1 MKIKN
6 ITKKIA
12 SIMIIFALVFSIF
25 GISNNGIKVQAS
37 TDKVKMYYFE
47 PTFSKYGITNY
58 SVYIQVNDNAQN
70 KAVYL
75 HYKLDY
81 GSNITWEDEAAS
93 YVTTLSDGSQI
104 WQANVNSMSIEYAI
118 KYVGDGQ
125 TYWDN
130 NNNNN
135 YTSTDKIG
143 SIPVKLQR
151 LEFQSSDNF
160 KVDVVLKNLAYN
172 KVVKVRYTQD
182 NWATYQD
189 ASLSYVSSD
198 TSRGTE
204 EWSTTLSLNT
214 IDQDN
219 FEYCVYYTVN
229 GQTYWDNNFGN
240 NYNSS
245 YYIHH

>member
-1 MKIKN
+1 MLFAMVFGLFGVSGSE
-6 ITKKIA
+6 ITAK
-12 SIMIIFALVFSIF
+12 
-25 GISNNGIKVQAS
+25 AS
-37 TDKVKMYYFE
+37 TNPVKMYYFE
-47 PTFSKYGITNY
+47 PTFSKYNITSY
-58 SVYIQVNDNAQN
+58 SVYIQINDNAQN

-75 HYKLDY
+75 HYKSDY
-81 GSNITWEDEAAS
+81 GSGITWEDKAAS

-104 WQANVNSMSIEYAI
+104 WKATVSSMSIEYAI

-135 YTSTDKIG
+135 YTSADKIG

-151 LEFQSSDNF
+151 LTYPNSSDSYGIN
-160 KVDVVLKNLAYN
+160 VVLKNLGYN

-182 NWATYQD
+182 NWVTYQD
-189 ASLSYVSSD
+189 VLLSYVSSD

-204 EWSTTLSLNT
+204 EWSTTLSLDT
-214 IDQDN
+214 IDKDK

-240 NYNSS
+240 NYDCY
-245 YYIHH
+245 YYINH